1 VEKLTADE
9 SVSKPI
15 EAAREVSRKVE
26 DARELRELKKY
37 KEGPCGLLAKCTV
50 Q

>member
-1 VEKLTADE
+1 VKKLAADE
-9 SVSKPI
+9 FVSKAL
-15 EAAREVSRKVE
+15 EAAKEASRKVE
-26 DARELRELKKY
+26 DVKELRERKKY